1 MDISAL
7 HVLAPLFWRAPSA
20 HNTQPWRLDYRDEE
34 VHVGWDH
41 ADTLPAADPTGR
53 DLRLS
58 LGAFVETCLIVAAD
72 LGLPIEYVPDHC
84 VEDRRVGWLRLS
96 PHGYRSPF
104 TAAQVQGRRTHRGRF
119 SAGPDADTVA
129 ALDAVARQ
137 AGGEVRV
144 VPDRDRLAGLLTTA
158 DRHLYAEPAV
168 VRELRGWLRL
178 TPAHPRY
185 PADGLT
191 DRCLELSPVEA
202 TGLRAALA
210 AYPVLRPLGLPRL
223 LAAAAGDPLALGGT
237 VIVLVGPAGLDD
249 AAQVE
254 FGRVLMRTWLTLH
267 AAGLAAHPL
276 SQLIDAPATRAA
288 LGSALDGR
296 RSGCCTSPG
305 WAGRSARRPARR
317 AGSAAPAMPA
327 RDQHGAAADPAGPI
341 EVDRFRTVELPT
353 APSLLSD
360 ALHRTVISSRP
371 PAGIAHPTEGGS
383 TPGGCST
390 VEGEWGSMC
399 R

>member
-7 HVLAPLFWRAPSA
+7 RVLAPLCWRSPSA

-34 VHVGWDH
+34 VHVGWDP

-72 LGLPIEYVPDHC
+72 LGLPVEYVPDHC
-84 VEDRRVGWLRLS
+84 AQDRRVGWLRLS
-96 PHGYRSPF
+96 PRGYRSPF

-119 SAGPDADTVA
+119 SVGPDAGTLA

-137 AGGEVRV
+137 AGGQVRV
-144 VPDRDRLAGLLTTA
+144 VPDADLLTRLLATA
-158 DRHLYAEPAV
+158 DRHLYADPAV
-168 VRELRGWLRL
+168 VGELRTWLRL
-178 TPAHPRY
+178 TPAHPHY

-191 DRCLELSPVEA
+191 DRCLELSPAEA

-223 LAAAAGDPLALGGT
+223 LAAAAGQPLDLGGT
-237 VIVLVGPAGLDD
+237 VIALVGPPAGTDD

-254 FGRVLMRTWLTLH
+254 FGRVLMRAWLTLH
-267 AAGLAAHPL
+267 AAGSAAHPL

-288 LGSALDGR
+288 LGATLGVAPERLLHVARVGR
-296 RSGCCTSPG
+296 PVGP
-305 WAGRSARRPARR
+305 AARSARRV
-317 AGSAAPAMPA
+317 G
-327 RDQHGAAADPAGPI
+327 GTGWAGP
-341 EVDRFRTVELPT
+341 
-353 APSLLSD
+353 
-360 ALHRTVISSRP
+360 
-371 PAGIAHPTEGGS
+371 
-383 TPGGCST
+383 
-390 VEGEWGSMC
+390 
-399 R
+399 